1 MDVTQDSERNVFS
14 CSMQSIYRKCNE
26 DPNRNGISRRSLN
39 RLEAHL
45 LQNGPNNPF
54 MIASRNLANGI
65 IDADKKNILDGV
77 KIRVAGILSEL
88 YVSMD
93 GLFNGVEVDDE
104 EAEARSKI
112 SKLLQVQ
119 HDALEDV
126 SKDYEAIK
134 AKYGKPE

>member
-1 MDVTQDSERNVFS
+1 
-14 CSMQSIYRKCNE
+14 
-26 DPNRNGISRRSLN
+26 
-39 RLEAHL
+39 
-45 LQNGPNNPF
+45 

-93 GLFNGVEVDDE
+93 ALFNGVEVDYE